1 MNKKIQLV
9 LLAQVLSI
17 GILAKVMSLV
27 TKIIM
32 TRELGLEAMSYFSL
46 VNPLIILLLTISSF
60 SLQNSI
66 GNLIAKNPSSSAKI
80 FKNAIKIT
88 SILSIILIILLLIL
102 SKFISHNLL
111 SNPKTFPSVIASI
124 FVIPLTSY
132 SSIIKGYYLGKGE
145 LKLTSFSQV
154 FEECGRLLFI
164 IIILYLF
171 PTLEAENKA
180 SIAVFSLCIGE
191 IFQVIYMVLFHQNN
205 QLNKIKKFFKIDT
218 SKDNYYHEI
227 FTISV
232 PMTLSRLVGSL
243 TYFLEPIIFM
253 MILSKNTTD
262 ANELSISYGLLNS
275 YALPLLLMPGFISVT
290 LSNLLIPSLG
300 KYLRNHDYNSIKRT
314 ISKIFLLCILIGVII
329 STTYYFFADEITTL
343 IYGAKYGSNII
354 KKYTF
359 FFIIYYIEHPLI
371 TSLSMFNLSK
381 KAFNS
386 TVISSICRLILIF
399 LLVEDMKID
408 GLCIAIISSTYVD
421 VILNLF
427 YLKRFFKRIN

>member
-88 SILSIILIILLLIL
+88 SILSIILKILLLIL

-111 SNPKTFPSVIASI
+111 SNEKTFPSVIASI

-300 KYLRNHDYNSIKRT
+300 KYLRIHDYNSIKRT
-314 ISKIFLLCILIGVII
+314 ISKIFLLCI
-329 STTYYFFADEITTL
+329 
-343 IYGAKYGSNII
+343 
-354 KKYTF
+354 
-359 FFIIYYIEHPLI
+359 
-371 TSLSMFNLSK
+371 
-381 KAFNS
+381 
-386 TVISSICRLILIF
+386 
-399 LLVEDMKID
+399 
-408 GLCIAIISSTYVD
+408 
-421 VILNLF
+421 
-427 YLKRFFKRIN
+427 